1 MEPAL
6 VKEHFLTAED
16 ERIRKEDVPERLQVG
31 REGGWERGRG
41 RKGKEVR
48 ERENATLDLLT
59 PSLPLSLPPSLPL
72 LLAPKGWW
80 CGLATRDA
88 HP

>member
-31 REGGWERGRG
+31 REGG
-41 RKGKEVR
+41 R
-48 ERENATLDLLT
+48 E
-59 PSLPLSLPPSLPL
+59 
-72 LLAPKGWW
+72 G
-80 CGLATRDA
+80 
-88 HP
+88 